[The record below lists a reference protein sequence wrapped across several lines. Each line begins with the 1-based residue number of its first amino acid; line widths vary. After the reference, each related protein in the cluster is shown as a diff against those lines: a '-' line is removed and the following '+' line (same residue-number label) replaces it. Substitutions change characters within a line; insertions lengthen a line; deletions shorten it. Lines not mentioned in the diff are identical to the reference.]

1 MAAWGTSSVP
11 ETSVRPG
18 IPAGAPGVVG
28 DATSVC
34 PLRMHTPFELQYLLS
49 CIALVTS
56 IVPEEAV

>member
-11 ETSVRPG
+11 ETRVLAVSG
-18 IPAGAPGVVG
+18 AGGAE
-28 DATSVC
+28 SVC